1 MRADSVLPRLYIAA
15 YAPELPL
22 YAHMQP
28 VCPRGSAQARTP
40 ARLLAGNQAYMP
52 LSPLGR
58 ERLRPCT
65 MTLADFD
72 DIHTHGRRGP
82 KMITSISPDDTIDT
96 SYGEAWY
103 SVGIHPWDTENLTP
117 GIFDRMRRLA
127 ADPRVVA
134 IGEAGLDAQKGA
146 GQDIQEKI
154 FLEQAAIAE
163 EVAKPL
169 IIHCVGRFGRIMEL
183 RKAFPPK
190 QRWVIHGFRRKPELA
205 RQLVDAGFDI
215 SIGTKYNPGVPAVVP
230 PGRLYHETDC
240 DRP

>member
-1 MRADSVLPRLYIAA
+1 MYLAVYAA
-15 YAPELPL
+15 ELPL

-28 VCPRGSAQARTP
+28 VCPRGPAQAWPDTRH
-40 ARLLAGNQAYMP
+40 LAGCQANMS

-58 ERLRPCT
+58 ERLRPRA
-65 MTLADFD
+65 MTLEDFD

-82 KMITSISPDDTIDT
+82 KMITNISPDDTIDT
-96 SYGEAWY
+96 AYGEAWY

-117 GIFDRMRRLA
+117 VILDRLRRLA

-134 IGEAGLDAQKGA
+134 IGEAGLDTQRGA

-154 FLEQAAIAE
+154 FLDQAAIAE
-163 EVAKPL
+163 EVGKPL
-169 IIHCVGRFGRIMEL
+169 IIHCVGRYGRIIEL
-183 RKAFPPK
+183 RKAFHPT

-215 SIGTKYNPGVPAVVP
+215 SIGTKYNPGIPAAVP
-230 PGRLYHETDC
+230 PGRLHHETDC